1 MDYLRLSM
9 SFKLPIDLIGTN
21 KAVFLVTV
29 EGIYIIGLFEWSVR
43 RWSLSTKPKNNV
55 SHHEEF
61 YILKSTPPAIK
72 LRRELGAIQ
81 KDLQRLISKRDDMKV
96 GEITD
101 GRQYL
106 ADKAFQLVSTYLQNP
121 PAPVIPYS
129 PATHYINQS
138 INGWKDFTPSSF
150 RQNMQAASR
159 RMMRNIGKSM
169 EGKSLDEMRT
179 PQINTLRY
187 VKYVAINYV
196 RLPNRKGRMTTL
208 PATLLK
214 DMARQYLK

>member
-1 MDYLRLSM
+1 M
-9 SFKLPIDLIGTN
+9 SFKLPIDLVGTN

-29 EGIYIIGLFEWSVR
+29 EGIYIIGLFEWSAKK
-43 RWSLSTKPKNNV
+43 SLSLRKPPNV
-55 SHHEEF
+55 KHHEEF

-81 KDLQRLISKRDDMKV
+81 KDLQRLISKRDDMKL

-101 GRQYL
+101 GREYL
-106 ADKAFQLVSTYLQNP
+106 TYKAFQLVSTYLQNP

-129 PATHYINQS
+129 PAKHYINQS
-138 INGWKDFTPSSF
+138 INRWKDFTPRSF

-187 VKYVAINYV
+187 IKYVAINYV
-196 RLPNRKGRMTTL
+196 PLPNRKGRMTTL
-208 PATLLK
+208 PPTLLK
-214 DMARQYLK
+214 AMARQYLK